1 MNDEYY
7 NNMKIQYKLIIDEID
22 DNIENLIYLLKT
34 VEIENINLYQ
44 FYLSLNDL
52 INKKSIIENKIKMY
66 KIENNIIDDE
76 LFVDE

>member
-1 MNDEYY
+1 MNNEYY
-7 NNMKIQYKLIIDEID
+7 NNMKIQYKLIVDEID

-52 INKKSIIENKIKMY
+52 INKKNIIENKIKMY
-66 KIENNIIDDE
+66 KIENNIVDDE

>member
-1 MNDEYY
+1 MNDKYY
-7 NNMKIQYKLIIDEID
+7 NNMKIQYKLIVDEIN

-52 INKKSIIENKIKMY
+52 INKKNIIENKIKMY

>member
-7 NNMKIQYKLIIDEID
+7 NNMKIQYKLIVDEID

>member
-7 NNMKIQYKLIIDEID
+7 NNLKIQHKLIIDEID
-22 DNIENLIYLLKT
+22 DNIENLIYLLKI

-52 INKKSIIENKIKMY
+52 INKKSIVNNKIINY

-76 LFVDE
+76 IFVDE